1 MDGEQTFDSALREL
15 AHIDAHSFEMAKS
28 RHYNLSEK
36 VTDTMIAMSYRAY
49 VNIMHR
55 NPIKFDDDALDV
67 ETFTLYYLGRKR
79 RKVMKAGRKLGWLMK
94 AGGTDVSAVV
104 EPVMAVAVMT
114 EVDKLRA
121 AIRSEGAKVLLE
133 SVVLRVG
140 TKHGF

>member
-79 RKVMKAGRKLGWLMK
+79 RKVM
-94 AGGTDVSAVV
+94 
-104 EPVMAVAVMT
+104 MAALPL
-114 EVDKLRA
+114 DA
-121 AIRSEGAKVLLE
+121 
-133 SVVLRVG
+133 
-140 TKHGF
+140 